1 MYDIP
6 NRIYFLTNELY
17 HTTNDMALAAPF
29 VHLETN
35 IYYIVAY
42 ICHVSGLEKQ

>member
-6 NRIYFLTNELY
+6 NRIYFLTNESYL
-17 HTTNDMALAAPF
+17 TTNDMALAALF

-35 IYYIVAY
+35 IYHILAY
-42 ICHVSGLEKQ
+42 ICDVSGLEKQ